1 MYPSPPPTPAT
12 YSSDTDIQIVL
23 EFLDQLI
30 ATLDPQD
37 AESLEAIQLAQAL
50 AATISPDTVLQNMK
64 RAQAR
69 VEMDAAVRWLAFK
82 PGGKERARVRGCA
95 SAVETGAEDDCL
107 ALETTKE
114 LLRLALGHVSRSTEG
129 GCRLVADI
137 LFLHVAALLT
147 PKGRSEP
154 GPHSVYV
161 VPDVPLDTVQLDAPA
176 NNVNPNPNPKFG
188 GLADYV
194 LAKYPLPA
202 GVALPSPGD
211 WLKPEWY
218 RTRGSVN
225 IFVARTR
232 VRLEDGVLQCVLAA
246 ASWCKFAG
254 EEVMRGGVTTG
265 DDWVFFAYR
274 RGGQNPSRSA
284 RACYARTEVFHVG
297 EDLENLDW
305 ILGVL
310 IDWVENAKSFEHFEH
325 FDVGDVPSEVEMQG

>member
-1 MYPSPPPTPAT
+1 MYPSPPPTPAA

-50 AATISPDTVLQNMK
+50 AATISPDTVLQNTK
-64 RAQAR
+64 RARAR
-69 VEMDAAVRWLAFK
+69 VEMDVAVRWLAFK
-82 PGGKERARVRGCA
+82 PGGKESARVRGCA
-95 SAVETGAEDDCL
+95 GAVETGAEGDCL
-107 ALETTKE
+107 TLEMTKE
-114 LLRLALGHVSRSTEG
+114 LLKLALGHVSRS
-129 GCRLVADI
+129 
-137 LFLHVAALLT
+137 
-147 PKGRSEP
+147 GRYGP

-161 VPDVPLDTVQLDAPA
+161 VPDVPLDTVPLDAPA
-176 NNVNPNPNPKFG
+176 NNVNPNPNPSIKFG
-188 GLADYV
+188 GVVDYV

-202 GVALPSPGD
+202 GVALPSSGD

-218 RTRGSVN
+218 RKRGSVN
-225 IFVARTR
+225 VFVARTR
-232 VRLEDGVLQCVLAA
+232 DRLEDGVLQ
-246 ASWCKFAG
+246 G

-284 RACYARTEVFHVG
+284 CYARTEVFHVG

-310 IDWVENAKSFEHFEH
+310 IDWVENGKNFEHFEY
-325 FDVGDVPSEVEMQG
+325 FDVGDLPPEVEMQG